1 MQCLLKGP
9 PDPNTDNRRLLNA
22 ENSEVDSVR
31 RRFLEK
37 LAGPDIVEPQYHNA
51 PLPLK
56 IPTRHLNPL

>member
-37 LAGPDIVEPQYHNA
+37 LAGPDIVEP
-51 PLPLK
+51 
-56 IPTRHLNPL
+56 